1 MKLNSLILCIII
13 LTSLQ
18 LAQINIRSIESFDV
32 KNGLSQNS
40 VYSILIDSRNLI
52 WIGTESGL
60 NKYDGYDFTPLHSF
74 DSYNSITSRGLVYDI
89 FEDRNG
95 NIWYTSENN
104 VNKLNIHSESV
115 DNLNSLLK
123 TGYRF
128 ANNTVTKL
136 YSDAQNNLWFG
147 TFGNGFY
154 KVSYDF
160 NDIKNYRNDPDST
173 RDSSLDYIQDFY
185 EGESGNFWIA
195 TYDGLVHL
203 NENENILRNIFNEV
217 EYEHLRH
224 TTILKIIPFNKELL
238 LFTDGKGILV
248 YNIEAGNVYEFDV
261 NINNRLKIYRLRDA
275 AIDGDGK
282 IWICAIGGG
291 VFQLDL
297 KNKSLYNIG
306 DFVDSKSKSALNY
319 SLSILIDPSGIVWV
333 GTQHDGILK
342 IVTGEKKIHTI
353 NNSIADYGII
363 ENNVVHAVSKDK
375 FNKIWLATISGLYK
389 IDPSVRKIKR
399 LKVSDEFN
407 QYYNRIYDIQFVNN
421 SAWIS
426 LGPLL
431 IKHDLSS
438 DDYEIFNVKLGGNI
452 SELFIFSEEKLF
464 LGSTWGNIAFYN
476 PLTKVLS
483 KITFDDSSST
493 PRMIYDTY
501 LDNKFRLWIGT
512 TNGLFFTDL
521 MSDSLTAVKLQISL
535 RSEFIT
541 SITSCDNNTLWLGTY
556 GDGIYSYNISNS
568 KLGHYGYKE
577 GFPDYIIYGL
587 TCDNNKLWM
596 SSNKG
601 IFEYDPALNYLRT
614 LDPSDGLQGY
624 EFNSKAF
631 SKSSDGE
638 LLFGGINGL
647 NHFYPEDIE
656 RNLKPPPVIIKKVLL
671 YDSLIVSNVGF
682 GYDKIFEFSYDQ
694 NLLSFEFAA
703 LDYINPAKNKYRY
716 MLEGVNESWISNGSK
731 RYVTF
736 PNISPGE
743 YTFTVT
749 GSNNDQVFNEDGV
762 SFSFII
768 HPPFWATW
776 WFRAV
781 MLIAFLSIIYSI
793 YKSRII
799 NQEKRLKEIEII
811 RKNIADD
818 FHDDLGHKLTR
829 ISLYSE
835 MIRNQEQL
843 GTNKQV
849 YLDKI
854 SDAANSLFYETKDF
868 IWSLDPGNDSIY
880 DVIIYL
886 KDFGD
891 DFFNRSGIAFKVE
904 SIDEKFKQYSLPMKW
919 KREIVLIFKEAM
931 NNVLKHSEG
940 TFTELKAALNENF
953 LTLSL
958 CDNGK
963 GFDIDENKLKGRG
976 LTSIEKRAAVV
987 NGKLDLI
994 SNEKGTTIKL
1004 SLKIDG
1010 DKKNDLRK
1018 LS

>member
-1 MKLNSLILCIII
+1 MKLNPLILCIII
-13 LTSLQ
+13 ITSLQ
-18 LAQINIRSIESFDV
+18 LAQINIRSIESYDV

-74 DSYNSITSRGLVYDI
+74 DSHNSLTTRGFVYDI
-89 FEDRNG
+89 IEDRNG

-104 VNKLNIHSESV
+104 VNKLNIYSESV

-123 TGYRF
+123 TDYPF
-128 ANNTVTKL
+128 VNNTVTKL
-136 YSDAQNNLWFG
+136 YSDTQNNLWFG
-147 TFGNGFY
+147 TFGNGFF
-154 KVSYDF
+154 KVSDDF
-160 NDIKNYRNDPDST
+160 NNIKNYRNDPDST
-173 RDSSLDYIQDFY
+173 GDSSLDYIQDIY
-185 EGESGNFWIA
+185 EGENGNFWIA
-195 TYDGLVHL
+195 TYDGLVQL
-203 NENENILRNIFNEV
+203 SENENKLRNIFNEV

-224 TTILKIIPFNKELL
+224 TTILKIIPFNKELM
-238 LFTDGKGILV
+238 LFTDGKGILI
-248 YNIEAGNVYEFDV
+248 YNIETGNVYEFDV
-261 NINNRLKIYRLRDA
+261 NINNRLKNFRLRDA
-275 AIDGDGK
+275 AINGDGK
-282 IWICAIGGG
+282 IWICTIGGG
-291 VFQLDL
+291 VFQLDI

-306 DFVDSKSKSALNY
+306 DFVDGKNKSALNY
-319 SLSILIDPSGIVWV
+319 SLSIVVDPSGIVWI

-353 NNSIADYGII
+353 NNSVAGYDII
-363 ENNVVHAVSKDK
+363 ENNVVHAVSKDR

-389 IDPSVRKIKR
+389 IDPSLRKIKR
-399 LKVSDEFN
+399 LKVSDEFT
-407 QYYNRIYDIQFVNN
+407 QYYNRIYNIQFVNN

-431 IKHDLSS
+431 IKHDLIS
-438 DDYEIFNVKLGGNI
+438 DYYEIFDVKLGGNI
-452 SELFIFSEEKLF
+452 SELFFITEDKFF

-476 PLTKVLS
+476 PSTKELS
-483 KITFDDSSST
+483 KITLDDSSST

-512 TNGLFFTDL
+512 TNGMFFIDL
-521 MSDSLTAVKLQISL
+521 MNDSLIAGKLQISL

-568 KLGHYGYKE
+568 KLSYYGYKE
-577 GFPDYIIYGL
+577 GFPDYVIYGL
-587 TCDNNKLWM
+587 TCDDNNKLWM

-601 IFEYDPALNYLRT
+601 IFEYDPELNHLHT

-624 EFNSKAF
+624 EFNSKAY
-631 SKSSDGE
+631 SKSVDGE

-647 NHFYPEDIE
+647 NHFYPEDIQ
-656 RNLKPPPVIIKKVLL
+656 RNLKPPPVIIKKVIL

-682 GYDKIFEFSYDQ
+682 GNDKIYEFSYDQ

-703 LDYINPAKNKYRY
+703 LDYVNPVKNSYRY
-716 MLEGVNESWISNGSK
+716 RLEGVSESWINNGKK

-749 GSNNDQVFNEDGV
+749 GSNNDQVFNEVGV
-762 SFSFII
+762 SFSFVIY
-768 HPPFWATW
+768 PPFWATW
-776 WFRAV
+776 WFRTI
-781 MLIAFLSIIYSI
+781 LIITFLALVFSLYMM
-793 YKSRII
+793 RIK
-799 NQEKRLKEIEII
+799 NQEKRIKEIEAI

-835 MIRNQEQL
+835 MIRNQEQF

-854 SDAANSLFYETKDF
+854 NDAANSLFYETKDF
-868 IWSLDPGNDSIY
+868 IWSLDPGNDSVY
-880 DVIIYL
+880 DVLVYL

-891 DFFNRSGIAFKVE
+891 DFFSRSGIAFKVE
-904 SIDEKFKQYSLPMKW
+904 SIDENFKMFALPMKW
-919 KREIVLIFKEAM
+919 KREIILIFKEGM
-931 NNVLKHSEG
+931 NNIIKHSG
-940 TFTELKAALNENF
+940 ATYTELKAILNENAF
-953 LTLSL
+953 TLSL

-963 GFDIDENKLKGRG
+963 GFEVNENKLKGRG
-976 LTSIEKRAAVV
+976 LTSIEKRTSVI
-987 NGKLDLI
+987 NGNLEII
-994 SNEKGTTIKL
+994 SSEKGTTIKL
-1004 SLKIDG
+1004 SLNIDG
-1010 DKKNDLRK
+1010 VKK
-1018 LS
+1018 